1 MSPFDHSSTAGILPR
16 RCVAIILLL
25 FAASFLNYIDRQVLS
40 VLKPVIKTEF
50 AIDDQGYALVVNVFT
65 FCYAAAYIG
74 TGWAVDRFGVRG
86 AYAFFIGLWSL
97 ASIGAGFSKGLSM
110 FTGFRGLLGL
120 AEPAHAPVTV
130 RVGGLWFPQSRR
142 AFLMSIASLG
152 GTLGSVAA
160 PPLIAW
166 IALTW
171 SWRVAFVAPGLIGLG
186 VALLWWKVYR
196 DPAARPEATT
206 TIPEPL
212 PWRKIWGLRA
222 LWGVVLVRLVSDP
235 VLYFCLF
242 WMPGYLQEQRGLSLK
257 QAGMVGWIPFMAAN
271 VGALVCA
278 ALSDRMASE
287 GNPRQ
292 ARLRLLMGLS
302 CLAPLALLVP
312 HLAGLPAAITL
323 LSIIM
328 VVSMGWFAIL
338 GPLLIDIFPGSNASS
353 VWAIAGAFGAVGA
366 MVFNYSIG
374 RVTSS
379 LGTEQIFLVLGLL
392 HPLAL
397 GILLLSLRKPVVTA
411 SG

>member
-1 MSPFDHSSTAGILPR
+1 MRSPDEIPSSGALSR
-16 RCVAIILLL
+16 RCIAIIVLM

-50 AIDDQGYALVVNVFT
+50 GIDDQGYALVVNVFT

-86 AYAFFIGLWSL
+86 AYTFFIGLWSL
-97 ASIGAGFSKGLSM
+97 ATIGAGLSKGLSM
-110 FTGFRGLLGL
+110 FTGFRGVLGL

-130 RVGGLWFPQSRR
+130 RVGGLWFPQSKRG
-142 AFLMSIASLG
+142 FLMSFASLG

-196 DPAARPEATT
+196 DPQAKTETESLASGPV
-206 TIPEPL
+206 
-212 PWRKIWGLRA
+212 PWGKLWGLRA
-222 LWGVVLVRLVSDP
+222 LWGIVLVRLISDP

-257 QAGMVGWIPFMAAN
+257 QAGMVGWIPFLAAN

-278 ALSDRMASE
+278 ALSDRMATR

-302 CLAPLALLVP
+302 CLAPLACLVP
-312 HLAGLPAAITL
+312 HVSGLPAAIAL
-323 LSIIM
+323 LCIVM

-366 MVFNYSIG
+366 MVFNYCVG
-374 RVTSS
+374 RVTSTV
-379 LGTEQIFLVLGLL
+379 GTEQIFLILGLL

-397 GILLLSLRKPVVTA
+397 GTLLFNLRKRVEST
-411 SG
+411 SE